1 MRGKVYTGN
10 KRIRNRHSS
19 KAIPVVWRGISSGS
33 AVISLLLSNAETC
46 LAMISGQGASI
57 QEEESD
63 GGEAAGR
70 DTVSEDT
77 AAAVEIA
84 SQEDLVKLAQ
94 DCRDDWYSYGKVF
107 TLTADI
113 DLKGVDFQG
122 IPYFNE
128 PWKAAD
134 IKYPALFSP

>member
-1 MRGKVYTGN
+1 MRGKACTGN
-10 KRIRNRHSS
+10 KGIRRHSS
-19 KAIPVVWRGISSGS
+19 KAIRVLGRVS
-33 AVISLLLSNAETC
+33 AVVLLSVSLLLSNAETC
-46 LAMISGQGASI
+46 LAANIGTGNSI
-57 QEEESD
+57 QEEESV
-63 GGEAAGR
+63 GEEAAGR

-113 DLKGVDFQG
+113 DLKGVDFRESL
-122 IPYFNE
+122 I
-128 PWKAAD
+128 
-134 IKYPALFSP
+134 